1 MKKVVACVV
10 LVIVCCALIGAIVY
24 TQTDLFGTDDSS
36 KDVDEYPSEGY
47 IVVRSEEDIPS
58 GKRVDTNERK

>member
-1 MKKVVACVV
+1 MS
-10 LVIVCCALIGAIVY
+10 L
-24 TQTDLFGTDDSS
+24 TDSS
-36 KDVDEYPSEGY
+36 LKETKNMKNITPLMIIALCLIS